1 MYKIIRQVI
10 NIKKIIYAMT
20 AMLTAVSMAS
30 CTKCPK
36 ATSIRSD
43 RECSKTESTTSS
55 ISQSSSLVTQTT
67 IGVTI
72 PEDIKKMKKITT
84 TTAMTESKKIT
95 ESTMMSSMIETEVEF
110 IETTSIETEP
120 VVYEYKTEPL
130 SGYWD
135 STFYCATDM
144 GYTSPPCGA
153 SGNQLISGYSVASDY
168 FDYGT
173 LLYIESDYISGTF
186 RVDDCGVG
194 NYNTIDFYFYDNS
207 EVPYDLSQA
216 GRVPIT
222 ITVIN

>member
-1 MYKIIRQVI
+1 
-10 NIKKIIYAMT
+10 MT

-72 PEDIKKMKKITT
+72 PEDIKKMKKMT

-135 STFYCATDM
+135 CTTDAFSTTYLGEWEGVWYTATDM
-144 GYTSPPCGA
+144 NYNYQPYGA
-153 SGNQLISGYSVASDY
+153 SGNQLISGYSVACDNLPFGTRLLIECDY
-168 FDYGT
+168 FT
-173 LLYIESDYISGTF
+173 KEV
-186 RVDDCGVG
+186 RVDDCGVSYE
-194 NYNTIDFYFYDNS
+194 NILDFYYFERS
-207 EVPYDLSQA
+207 EIPSELLQR
-216 GRVPIT
+216 GRIPIT
-222 ITVIN
+222 VSIIN

>member
-1 MYKIIRQVI
+1 
-10 NIKKIIYAMT
+10 MT
-20 AMLTAVSMAS
+20 IALTS

-36 ATSIRSD
+36 AIRSEK
-43 RECSKTESTTSS
+43 ECQSNSQASMSPNVTVGELTTTTTTVGVTTPQFIKTTTSM
-55 ISQSSSLVTQTT
+55 TMNT
-67 IGVTI
+67 
-72 PEDIKKMKKITT
+72 ITT
-84 TTAMTESKKIT
+84 TDAT
-95 ESTMMSSMIETEVEF
+95 TMMMNTTTQTMSTLIDSVIESIVYP
-110 IETTSIETEP
+110 IELTTKTEP
-120 VVYEYKTEPL
+120 IIIEPTTKTEPL

-135 STFYCATDM
+135 GTFYCAIDM